1 MPRAA
6 PPRRRLHTQ
15 HRRPDEGD
23 HEHDRVQERPRRC
36 GCRTGYRPGPDSLRA
51 STRGGP
57 FRRRL
62 GRAGAAQRSRRRI
75 RQMMIPHHEQAVEM
89 ADLADDRA
97 GNEVG
102 ELSEEI
108 RYAQGPETEQMQQ
121 MLQDWGADSGE
132 DMDHSGMD
140 GILSEEQ
147 MEELAASEGEE
158 FDTLFLELMIEHHE
172 GAVDMAGTVLE
183 EGAAPEAQQLAEEIE
198 QTQEEEIEQM
208 HTMLGNDP
216 SAEDSDENHG
226 TGDDGHDGH

>member
-1 MPRAA
+1 MTAFKNV
-6 PPRRRLHTQ
+6 L
-15 HRRPDEGD
+15 D
-23 HEHDRVQERPRRC
+23 
-36 GCRTGYRPGPDSLRA
+36 
-51 STRGGP
+51 
-57 FRRRL
+57 
-62 GRAGAAQRSRRRI
+62 GAAAALGTALALTACGQAPEEAPSGADSAEQEQHNEADVEFA
-75 RQMMIPHHEQAVEM
+75 QMMIPHHEQAVEM

-108 RYAQGPETEQMQQ
+108 RDAQGPEIEQMQQ